1 MHGLLRQIPALVECV
16 TTRNT
21 LKYPHLGLAYYK
33 VHPRLFYGY
42 EKISRGGS
50 YMFVAFPGKAVLDGV
65 FLKKLAET
73 TLGTVL
79 PSLDM
84 EKLMELSEAFKAL
97 KSPRARKVVKWAEKH
112 AHQRTALK
120 ASYTYNDLK

>member
-1 MHGLLRQIPALVECV
+1 M
-16 TTRNT
+16 
-21 LKYPHLGLAYYK
+21 
-33 VHPRLFYGY
+33 
-42 EKISRGGS
+42 
-50 YMFVAFPGKAVLDGV
+50 
-65 FLKKLAET
+65 
-73 TLGTVL
+73 GTVL

-84 EKLMELSEAFKAL
+84 EKLMELSEVFKAL